1 MSYIVMECHSSYAI
15 LLDEE
20 GRFLKAANLHY
31 EVGQTV
37 YDPVLMR
44 DKPEKRFR
52 PVRWV
57 TGGTAAIAACFLL
70 VFGMNYYQGHM
81 VSYSSIYLTINPEV
95 QMNLNRQGEVLE
107 LIGTNEDGKILLEG
121 YEGKGKDKVTVTD
134 ELIDRA
140 IEMGFLSEGGQVS
153 FSIDAPEEAVL
164 SEYSKELESEV
175 KRHLKNRLSITIE
188 IIDRQTGDT
197 ETSTTENPGQSENSS
212 SQATQETQS
221 GENSSGVSQETGR
234 ESGQEQQSSAVQQ
247 ETQAPQQQPQ
257 PQQVQPSEPAVY
269 EDTDYGS
276 DNDGITDYNQTAPQS
291 QMPQTSEE
299 EETDY
304 EDDDD
309 EEEDD

>member
-57 TGGTAAIAACFLL
+57 TGGAAAIAACFLL

-197 ETSTTENPGQSENSS
+197 ETSTTENPRQSENRS

>member
-1 MSYIVMECHSSYAI
+1 
-15 LLDEE
+15 
-20 GRFLKAANLHY
+20 
-31 EVGQTV
+31 
-37 YDPVLMR
+37 
-44 DKPEKRFR
+44 
-52 PVRWV
+52 
-57 TGGTAAIAACFLL
+57 
-70 VFGMNYYQGHM
+70 M

-197 ETSTTENPGQSENSS
+197 ETSTTENLGQSENRS